1 MQRPS
6 ETGPAPGDYTN
17 FYLDAPKIKP
27 DVYVNSKY
35 KEVKSEGPSPSK
47 YNPNDSILSTR

>member
-47 YNPNDSILSTR
+47 YNPNDSVLSTR